1 MAIKFNGRHI
11 FSDLA
16 LETGKELLELWLK
29 TGAIKKARLRYNSD
43 HPNDL
48 LLYDNIFSR
57 RIRFWAVENVPEM
70 IELIQS
76 YDSKVTIEMI
86 QEKILYYAVRVLT
99 YKRFLSWVDKN
110 SWAKKYETDYNKWYG
125 K

>member
-1 MAIKFNGRHI
+1 MAIRFNGRYI

-29 TGAIKKARLRYNSD
+29 TGAIKKARLKYNSD

-57 RIRFWAVENVPEM
+57 RIHLWAINNVTEM
-70 IELIQS
+70 IEIIQS
-76 YDSKVTIEMI
+76 YDPKVTIEMI

-99 YKRFLSWVDKN
+99 YKRFLSWADKN
-110 SWAKKYETDYNKWYG
+110 SWAKKYEEEYNKWYG
-125 K
+125 Q